1 MDRASLKPKIIG
13 PDRANVLT
21 SLKDSLPNGARFM
34 SGVITRRVFC
44 LGTASTALLLSLPA
58 RAAPAHGIAMHGE
71 PALPAN
77 FDHLPYADPAAPK
90 GGTFALG
97 FPGSFDSLNPFIIKG
112 NAPRGL
118 SDALYGNNV
127 WDTLLHRSADE
138 AFSLYGLLAES
149 IEMPPD
155 RSWVEFTLNAA
166 ATFADGEPVTVDD
179 VLFTVDL
186 LKTKGRPVYKR
197 RFDKVV
203 SVDRVGERTLRFSF
217 ADGADRELPL
227 VIGGYTPILPRHAVD
242 PDTFDQSSMKPIMGS
257 GPYQVASVDEGRQV
271 VLKRNPDYWAREL
284 PIKRGLDNFDEIRIE
299 YFKDG
304 TSYFEAF
311 KSGAFDLYIDSDP
324 GHWAKAYDFP
334 AAKDGRVALEKIAN
348 GSPKG
353 MTGFVFNTRRE
364 IFKDVRVREA
374 LTRLFDF
381 EAVNRTLYYGAY
393 ARSGSYFEG
402 SSLSALGVPASTAE
416 KALLAPFEDQ
426 VRPDVMDGTYAPP
439 VSDGTGREPQGV
451 ARRPRSSRRSWLE
464 ARGEAAGGCR
474 RQTVHLRVHGQGARR
489 RAARPQLSGNTQ
501 AGRHRHVGA
510 AGRLDTVLR
519 SPEILRLRYAP
530 DALDSIA
537 VARQRTDEPLVA
549 EGRRHRGHLQLCR
562 RVEPGDR
569 RHDRRPSGRHRP
581 RRVRD
586 GRSGPRPP
594 ADLRPLLRT
603 TLSSARGSGRPLDAC
618 PPPGDDGPDR
628 HPAVRLVGGRE
639 VLTPSSGTR
648 AQQGKA
654 R

>member
-1 MDRASLKPKIIG
+1 
-13 PDRANVLT
+13 
-21 SLKDSLPNGARFM
+21 M

-44 LGTASTALLLSLPA
+44 LGTASAALLLSLPA

-71 PALPAN
+71 PALPAG
-77 FDHLPYADPAAPK
+77 FDHLPYADPTAPK

-97 FPGSFDSLNPFIIKG
+97 FPGSFDSLNPFIVKG

-118 SDALYGNNV
+118 SDVLYGYNV

-149 IEMPPD
+149 VEMPPD
-155 RSWVEFTLNAA
+155 RSWVEFTLNPA
-166 ATFADGEPVTVDD
+166 ATFADGQPVTVDD

-203 SVDRVGERTLRFSF
+203 SIDRVGERTLRFSF
-217 ADGADRELPL
+217 ADGGDRELPL
-227 VIGGYTPILPRHAVD
+227 LIGGYTPILPQHAVD
-242 PDTFDQSSMKPIMGS
+242 PETFDQSSMKPILGS

-304 TSYFEAF
+304 TAYFEAF
-311 KSGAFDLYIDSDP
+311 KSGAFDVYIDSDP

-334 AAKDGRVALEKIAN
+334 AAKDGRVVLEKIAN

-374 LTRLFDF
+374 MTLLFDF

-402 SSLSALGVPASTAE
+402 SSLSALGIPASDAE
-416 KALLAPFEDQ
+416 KALLAPYEDQ

-439 VSDGTGREPQGV
+439 VSDGTGRDRK
-451 ARRPRSSRRSWLE
+451 ALRAALDLL
-464 ARGEAAGGCR
+464 GEAGWKLDGKRLVDADGKQFAFEFMAKVPDEER
-474 RQTVHLRVHGQGARR
+474 LAL
-489 RAARPQLSGNTQ
+489 AYQ
-501 AGRHRHVGA
+501 ATLKLVGI
-510 AGRLDTVLR
+510 DM
-519 SPEILRLRYAP
+519 S
-530 DALDSIA
+530 
-537 VARQRTDEPLVA
+537 
-549 EGRRHRGHLQLCR
+549 
-562 RVEPGDR
+562 
-569 RHDRRPSGRHRP
+569 
-581 RRVRD
+581 
-586 GRSGPRPP
+586 
-594 ADLRPLLRT
+594 
-603 TLSSARGSGRPLDAC
+603 
-618 PPPGDDGPDR
+618 
-628 HPAVRLVGGRE
+628 VRLVDSTQYYDRQKAFDFDMLQMLWTASLSPGNEQMNRWSQKAAVTEGTFNYAGASSRAIDAMIDALLAATGRDE
-639 VLTPSSGTR
+639 FEAAVRALDRLLISGLYCIPLYHLPTDLVARWTRVHRPETTALTGIQPP
-648 AQQGKA
+648 AWWADGKS
-654 R
+654 